1 MARTLHIPVLRQGK
15 PYRSL
20 EVARVPHH
28 RTREPFVEVSQANA
42 GLVRRDLGAAAQER
56 MREKLAQMT
65 VDELIAV
72 CSRAAAHFMDD
83 ALPLGEGEQTPDDYV
98 RQTSAT
104 TGLPHVMVR
113 RNMQK
118 VRGVL
123 AQMRSVLEGLTRNLD
138 TAVLDRGSGEV
149 GGHVVSFVPRGAS
162 LGVVLPSNSPGV
174 HSLWAPAFALKTALV
189 LKPGSAEPWTP
200 YRMAQALLR
209 AGAPAEAFGYYPTDH
224 AGAAEILRSCGRGM
238 LFGDVSSMRA
248 WAGDPRI
255 ELHGPGY
262 SKVLLGPDASD
273 GWERYL
279 DMMVASV
286 LENSGR
292 SCVNAS
298 GVWVT
303 SHGDEIAEA
312 LAERLAAVLPRPA
325 EDEQA
330 QLAPFADARVAAR
343 ISASIDEGLAAGG
356 ARDVTA
362 ARRGGARLAT
372 AEGCTYLLPT
382 IVRCDSPDHPLANRE
397 FLFPFA
403 SVVEVRPEEVPERLG
418 PTLVLSAITSEPR
431 VLRRLLSSPLVHRLN
446 VGPIPTPQ
454 VSWDQPHEG
463 NLFDH
468 LYARRAYQE
477 SAQGNAGDGF
487 LRSGSSMGVRGTR
500 S

>member
-1 MARTLHIPVLRQGK
+1 MPLVHIPVLRQGR

-20 EVARVPHH
+20 DVAKVPHF
-28 RTREPFVEVSQANA
+28 RTREPFVEVSQANP
-42 GLVRRDLGAAAQER
+42 GLVRRDLAPAAQEK
-56 MREKLAQMT
+56 MRERLARVS
-65 VDELIAV
+65 VDELIAI
-72 CSRAAAHFMDD
+72 CGRAATHFVDD
-83 ALPLGEGEQTPDDYV
+83 TLPLGDGEQTPDDYV

-113 RNMQK
+113 RNMRK
-118 VRGVL
+118 VHGVL
-123 AQMRSVLEGLTRNLD
+123 AQMRAVLEGLTRNLD

-149 GGHVVSFVPRGAS
+149 AGHVVSFVARGAT

-200 YRMAQALLR
+200 YRMVQALLK
-209 AGAPAEAFGYYPTDH
+209 AGAAPEAFGYYPTDH
-224 AGAAEILRSCGRGM
+224 AGAAEILRSSGRGM
-238 LFGDVSSMRA
+238 LFGDVGSMRA
-248 WAGDPRI
+248 WVGDPRI

-262 SKVLLGPDASD
+262 SKVFLGPDAS
-273 GWERYL
+273 GEWERYL
-279 DMMVASV
+279 DVMVASV

-303 SHGDEIAEA
+303 SHGDAIAEA
-312 LAERLAAVLPRPA
+312 LAERLAAVVPRAP
-325 EDEQA
+325 EDDGA
-330 QLAPFADARVAAR
+330 QIAPFANAQVAAR

-362 ARRGGARLAT
+362 GRRRTGRLVSDD
-372 AEGCTYLLPT
+372 GCTYLLPT
-382 IVRCDSPDHPLANRE
+382 VVRCDSAEHPLANRE

-403 SVVEVRPEEVPERLG
+403 SVVEVRPEEVPQRLG
-418 PTLVLSAITSEPR
+418 STLVLTAITSEAPI
-431 VLRRLLSSPLVHRLN
+431 VRRLLSSPLVHRLN
-446 VGPIPTPQ
+446 LGPIPTPQ

-468 LYARRAYQE
+468 LYARRAYQQ
-477 SAQGNAGDGF
+477 ALA
-487 LRSGSSMGVRGTR
+487 
-500 S
+500 

>member
-1 MARTLHIPVLRQGK
+1 MAALHIPVLRRGK

-20 EVARVPHH
+20 DVARVPHF
-28 RTREPFVEVSQANA
+28 RTREPFVEVSQANP
-42 GLVRRDLGAAAQER
+42 GLVRRDLGPAAQEK
-56 MREKLAQMT
+56 MREWLARMT
-65 VDELIAV
+65 VDELIGI
-72 CSRAAAHFMDD
+72 CGRAAVHFVADT
-83 ALPLGEGEQTPDDYV
+83 LPLGEDEQTPDDYV

-123 AQMRSVLEGLTRNLD
+123 AETRSVLEGLTRNLD
-138 TAVLDRGSGEV
+138 LAVLDRGSGEV
-149 GGHVVSFVPRGAS
+149 GGHVVSFVPRGAT

-174 HSLWAPAFALKTALV
+174 HSLWAPAVALKTALV

-200 YRMAQALLR
+200 YRVVQALVR

-224 AGAAEILRSCGRGM
+224 AGAAEILRACGRGM

-248 WAGDPRI
+248 WAGDPRV

-262 SKVLLGPDASD
+262 SKVLLGPDVA
-273 GWERYL
+273 GRWERYL
-279 DMMVASV
+279 DVMVASI

-312 LAERLAAVLPRPA
+312 LAQRLAAVVPRPA
-325 EDEQA
+325 EDELA
-330 QLAPFADARVAAR
+330 QLAPFASAQVAAC

-356 ARDVTA
+356 AREVTA
-362 ARRGGARLAT
+362 AHRGGGRLAI
-372 AEGCTYLLPT
+372 ADGCTYLLPT
-382 IVRCDSPDHPLANRE
+382 IVRCDGPDQPLANRE

-403 SVVEVRPEEVPERLG
+403 SVVEVRPEEMPERLG
-418 PTLVLSAITSEPR
+418 PTLVLSAITSER
-431 VLRRLLSSPLVHRLN
+431 RIVRRLLTSPLVHRLN
-446 VGPIPTPQ
+446 LGPIPTPQ
-454 VSWDQPHEG
+454 VVWDQPHEG

-468 LYARRAYQE
+468 LYARRAYQQ
-477 SAQGNAGDGF
+477 ALA
-487 LRSGSSMGVRGTR
+487 
-500 S
+500 